1 MTLYC
6 LMNNGS
12 IQKFLENKK
21 SSAAEFLSDLIRFPS
36 LSGTGEAE
44 IQDFLTDKFKAIGL
58 SVKTELLPEKIKE
71 HLAYTRADQ
80 ELDYSSRP
88 NLYAFLPAESKESV
102 ILCAH
107 SDVVPAVDWPDAFHP
122 KVEGDRVIGRGAADD
137 KGQIVSIYFALLALK
152 ELKLKSKKNVEVQ
165 VVIEEEVGGN
175 GALAAIL
182 SEHKA
187 DGVIVLESTDLAI
200 CPANRGA
207 VWYRVE
213 VTGKPVHMGR
223 IREGVN
229 AIEKMAEIMKELRRY
244 EEKLIAESD
253 HPLFR
258 EYQQPVQVN
267 IGTIK
272 GGDWPATVAGW
283 AEMEGGVGFLPNKSL
298 EQVQEEL
305 RALLTDF
312 PDPWIRE
319 HSRVSFPKLHNDA
332 YEIPVN
338 DPLVTDLTEAA
349 CLSGLTPRITGFI
362 VSCDAR
368 LYNRVG
374 EMPTVVFGAGSI
386 REAHS
391 RGESISITE
400 VLKASEVLTNYL
412 LT

>member
-1 MTLYC
+1 MQ
-6 LMNNGS
+6 NENVRE
-12 IQKFLENKK
+12 FLESKK
-21 SSAAEFLSDLIRFPS
+21 TEATEFLSDLIRFPS

-44 IQDFLTDKFKAIGL
+44 IQDFLAAKFKALGL
-58 SVKTELLPEKIKE
+58 AVTKELLPEKIKA
-71 HLAYTRADQ
+71 HPAYTRADQ
-80 ELDYSSRP
+80 ELNYSSRP
-88 NLYAFLPAESKESV
+88 NLYACLPAESEKSV

-122 KVEGDRVIGRGAADD
+122 KVEGDRVVGRGAADD
-137 KGQIVSIYFALLALK
+137 KGQIVGIYFALLALK
-152 ELKLKSKKNVEVQ
+152 ELKLKSKKKVEVQ
-165 VVIEEEVGGN
+165 VVVEEEVGGN

-182 SEHKA
+182 SGHKA
-187 DGVIVLESTDLAI
+187 DGVIVLEPTDLTF

-207 VWYRVE
+207 VWYRIE

-258 EYQQPVQVN
+258 EYQQPVQIN

-283 AEMEGGVGFLPNKSL
+283 AEIEGGVGFLPNKKL
-298 EQVQEEL
+298 EQIQNEL
-305 RALLTDF
+305 RGLLTNF

-332 YEIPVN
+332 YETPVT
-338 DPLVTDLTEAA
+338 DPIVTDLAEAA
-349 CLSGLTPRITGFI
+349 RLSGLTPKVTGFI
-362 VSCDAR
+362 ASCDAR

-374 EMPTVVFGAGSI
+374 KMPTVVFGAGSI
-386 REAHS
+386 RDAHS
-391 RGESISITE
+391 RGENISVSDI
-400 VLKASEVLTNYL
+400 LKTSEILVTYL
-412 LT
+412 IS

>member
-1 MTLYC
+1 MT
-6 LMNNGS
+6 S
-12 IQKFLENKK
+12 IFMQNEDIKNFLAGKNPE
-21 SSAAEFLSDLIRFPS
+21 ATELLSNLIRFPS
-36 LSGTGEAE
+36 ISGAGEAE
-44 IQDFLTDKFKAIGL
+44 IQNFLAGKFKALGL
-58 SVKTELLPEKIKE
+58 SVKPEMLPENIKE
-71 HLAYTRADQ
+71 HPAYTRANQ

-88 NLYAFLPAESKESV
+88 NLYAFLPAESKKSV

-107 SDVVPAVDWPDAFHP
+107 SDVVPAEDWPDAFEP
-122 KVEGDRVIGRGAADD
+122 KVEGDRVIGRGASDD

-152 ELKLKSKKNVEVQ
+152 ELKLKPKKNVEVQ

-182 SEHKA
+182 SGHKA
-187 DGVIVLESTDLAI
+187 DGVIVLESTNLNV

-207 VWYRVE
+207 VWYKIE

-229 AIEKMAEIMKELRRY
+229 AVEKMAEVMKELRRY
-244 EEKLIAESD
+244 EKKLIAESD

-283 AEMEGGVGFLPNKSL
+283 AEMEGGVGFLPNKRL
-298 EQVQEEL
+298 EEVQEEL
-305 RALLTDF
+305 RAILANF
-312 PDPWIRE
+312 PDAWTKE

-332 YEIPVN
+332 YETPVN
-338 DPLVTDLTEAA
+338 DPIVAGLTEAA
-349 CLSGLTPRITGFI
+349 GLSGLTPKVTGFI
-362 VSCDAR
+362 ASCDGR

-374 EMPTVVFGAGSI
+374 KMPTVVFGAGSI
-386 REAHS
+386 RDAHS
-391 RGESISITE
+391 RGENISITE
-400 VLKASEVLTNYL
+400 VLKASEVLANYL
-412 LT
+412 LM

>member
-1 MTLYC
+1 MQ
-6 LMNNGS
+6 NDD
-12 IQKFLENKK
+12 IREFLEGKK
-21 SSAAEFLSDLIRFPS
+21 KEAAKLLSDLIRFPS
-36 LSGTGEAE
+36 LTGSGEAE
-44 IQDFLTDKFKAIGL
+44 VQDFLAEKFRALGL
-58 SVKTELLPEKIKE
+58 SVKPELLPEKIKK
-71 HLAYTRADQ
+71 HPAYTRADQ
-80 ELDYSSRP
+80 ELDYGSRP
-88 NLYAFLPAESKESV
+88 NLYAFLPAESKKSV

-107 SDVVPAVDWPDAFHP
+107 SDVVPAGDWPDAFQP
-122 KVEGDRVIGRGAADD
+122 KIEGDRVIGRGASDD
-137 KGQIVSIYFALLALK
+137 KGQIASIYFALAALK
-152 ELKLKSKKNVEVQ
+152 ELRLKPKKNVEVQ

-182 SEHKA
+182 SGHKA
-187 DGVIVLESTDLAI
+187 DGVIVMESTDLAI

-207 VWYRVE
+207 VWYRIE
-213 VTGKPVHMGR
+213 VIGKPVHMGR

-272 GGDWPATVAGW
+272 GGDWPSMVAGW
-283 AEMEGGVGFLPNKSL
+283 AEMEGGVGFLPNKNL

-305 RALLTDF
+305 RDLLVNF

-319 HSRVSFPKLHNDA
+319 HSRISFPKLHNVA
-332 YEIPVN
+332 FEKPVT
-338 DPLVTDLTEAA
+338 DPLVTDLSAA
-349 CLSGLTPRITGFI
+349 VDRSGLPAKVTGFI

-374 EMPTVVFGAGSI
+374 KMPTVVFGAGSI
-386 REAHS
+386 QAAHS
-391 RGESISITE
+391 RDESISISE
-400 VLKASEVLTNYL
+400 ILKASEVLANYL
-412 LT
+412 IS

>member
-1 MTLYC
+1 MQ
-6 LMNNGS
+6 NNL
-12 IQKFLENKK
+12 IQKFFESKK
-21 SSAAEFLSDLIRFPS
+21 TEATELLSDLIRFPS

-44 IQDFLTDKFKAIGL
+44 IQDFLADKFTALGL
-58 SVKTELLPEKIKE
+58 SVKKELLPETIKE
-71 HLAYTRADQ
+71 HPAYSAAAQ
-80 ELDYSSRP
+80 ELDYRSRP
-88 NLYAFLPAESKESV
+88 NLYASLPSENKESV

-107 SDVVPAVDWPDAFHP
+107 SDVVPAADWPDAFQP

-137 KGQIVSIYFALLALK
+137 KGHLVTIYFALLALK

-165 VVIEEEVGGN
+165 AVIEEEVGGN
-175 GALAAIL
+175 GALAAII
-182 SEHKA
+182 SGHKA
-187 DGVIVLESTDLAI
+187 DGVIVLESTDLTI

-207 VWYRVE
+207 VWYRIE

-229 AIEKMAEIMKELRRY
+229 AIEKMAEIIKELRRY

-267 IGTIK
+267 VGIIK
-272 GGDWPATVAGW
+272 GGDWPSTVAGW
-283 AEMEGGVGFLPNKSL
+283 AEMEGGVGFLPNKRL

-305 RALLTDF
+305 RALLANF
-312 PDPWIRE
+312 PDTWIKE
-319 HSRVSFPKLHNDA
+319 HSRISFPKLRNDA
-332 YEIPVN
+332 YETPVN
-338 DPLVTDLTEAA
+338 DPIVTDLAKA
-349 CLSGLTPRITGFI
+349 VGLSGLTPKVTGFI

-374 EMPTVVFGAGSI
+374 KMPTVVFGAGSI
-386 REAHS
+386 RDAHS

-412 LT
+412 IT

>member
-1 MTLYC
+1 MR
-6 LMNNGS
+6 NED
-12 IQKFLENKK
+12 IRKFFAGKK
-21 SSAAEFLSDLIRFPS
+21 SEAAEFLSDLIRFPS

-44 IQDFLTDKFKAIGL
+44 IQNFLADKFQAVGL
-58 SVKTELLPEKIKE
+58 SVNPELLPEKIKE
-71 HLAYTRADQ
+71 HPAYTQASQ
-80 ELDYSSRP
+80 ELDYSGRP
-88 NLYAFLPAESKESV
+88 NLYAFLPAESKESI

-107 SDVVPAVDWPDAFHP
+107 SDVVPAVDWPDAFQP

-152 ELKLKSKKNVEVQ
+152 ELRLKSKKKVEVQ
-165 VVIEEEVGGN
+165 LVIEEEVGGN

-182 SEHKA
+182 SGHKA

-207 VWYRVE
+207 VWYRIE

-229 AIEKMAEIMKELRRY
+229 AIEKMADIMKELRRY
-244 EEKLIAESD
+244 EKKLIAESD

-267 IGTIK
+267 IGSIK

-283 AEMEGGVGFLPNKSL
+283 AEMEGGVGFLPDKNL
-298 EQVQEEL
+298 EQVQDEL
-305 RALLTDF
+305 RALLTGF

-332 YEIPVN
+332 YETPAN
-338 DPLVTDLTEAA
+338 DPMVTQLTEAA
-349 CLSGLTPRITGFI
+349 CLSGLKPKVTGFI

-374 EMPTVVFGAGSI
+374 KMPTVVFGAGSI

-391 RGESISITE
+391 SGESISITE
-400 VLKASEVLTNYL
+400 VLKASEVLINFL
-412 LT
+412 IS

>member
-1 MTLYC
+1 MQ
-6 LMNNGS
+6 NNS
-12 IQKFLENKK
+12 IQKFLGNKK
-21 SSAAEFLSDLIRFPS
+21 IEAAEFLSNLIRFPS

-44 IQDFLTDKFKAIGL
+44 IQDFLSDKFKALGL
-58 SVKTELLPEKIKE
+58 SVQPELLPEKIKK
-71 HLAYTRADQ
+71 HPAYTRASQ

-88 NLYAFLPAESKESV
+88 NLYAFLPAESKESI

-107 SDVVPAVDWPDAFHP
+107 SDVVPAVDWPDAFQP
-122 KVEGDRVIGRGAADD
+122 KIEGDRVIGRGAADD

-152 ELKLKSKKNVEVQ
+152 ELKLKATRNVEVQ
-165 VVIEEEVGGN
+165 IVIEEEVGGN

-182 SEHKA
+182 SGRKA
-187 DGVIVLESTDLAI
+187 DGVIVLESTDLTI

-229 AIEKMAEIMKELRRY
+229 AIEKMAAIMKELRRY

-258 EYQQPVQVN
+258 EYPQPVQVN

-283 AEMEGGVGFLPNKSL
+283 AEMEGGVGFLPNKKL
-298 EQVQEEL
+298 EQVQDEL
-305 RALLTDF
+305 RVLLANF
-312 PDPWIRE
+312 PDPWIRD
-319 HSRVSFPKLHNDA
+319 HSRISFPKLHNDA
-332 YEIPVN
+332 YETPVS
-338 DPLVTDLTEAA
+338 DPTVTGLAEAA
-349 CLSGLTPRITGFI
+349 GLSGLTPKVTGFI
-362 VSCDAR
+362 VSCDGR

-374 EMPTVVFGAGSI
+374 NMPTVVFGAGSI
-386 REAHS
+386 RDAHS
-391 RGESISITE
+391 RNESISITE
-400 VLKASEVLTNYL
+400 VLKASEILVNFLIT
-412 LT
+412 

>member
-1 MTLYC
+1 M
-6 LMNNGS
+6 
-12 IQKFLENKK
+12 
-21 SSAAEFLSDLIRFPS
+21 LSELIRFPS
-36 LSGTGEAE
+36 LSGAGEAE
-44 IQDFLTDKFKAIGL
+44 IQDFLSDKFKTLGL
-58 SVKTELLPEKIKE
+58 SVKPELLPETIKA
-71 HLAYTRADQ
+71 HPAYTRTDQ
-80 ELDYSSRP
+80 ELDYNSRP

-107 SDVVPAVDWPDAFHP
+107 SDVVPAADWPDAFQP
-122 KVEGDRVIGRGAADD
+122 RVEGDRVIGRGAADD

-152 ELKLKSKKNVEVQ
+152 ELRLKSKKNVEVQ

-182 SEHKA
+182 SGHKA
-187 DGVIVLESTDLAI
+187 DGVIVLESTDLTI

-207 VWYRVE
+207 VWYRIE

-229 AIEKMAEIMKELRRY
+229 AIEKMAEVMKELRRY
-244 EEKLIAESD
+244 EKKLIAESD

-267 IGTIK
+267 IGIMK
-272 GGDWPATVAGW
+272 GGEWPSMVAGW
-283 AEMEGGVGFLPNKSL
+283 AEIEGGVGFLPNKNL

-305 RALLTDF
+305 RTLLANF
-312 PDPWIRE
+312 PDPWTRE

-332 YEIPVN
+332 YETPVG
-338 DPLVTDLTEAA
+338 DPIVTGLAEAA
-349 CLSGLTPRITGFI
+349 GLSGLTPKVTGFI

-374 EMPTVVFGAGSI
+374 KMPTVVFGAGSI
-386 REAHS
+386 RDAHS
-391 RGESISITE
+391 RGENISISEI
-400 VLKASEVLTNYL
+400 LKASEVLVNFLIT
-412 LT
+412 